1 MNTDL
6 IISDIFQAS
15 RREML
20 QYAFWRVES
29 AIIIALTIVMTGL
42 CLLNIFFLPE
52 MGWIWLGFGVLGEA
66 ALIYTGTQDKVM
78 MAKLASKLFY
88 TRLGPN
94 EMQTP
99 QLKHAMSAA
108 LDFHRGVFG
117 VVSSGKFTNLGELAI
132 DMDHWV
138 AYMFRI
144 VGHLDQVITTP
155 SVLPP
160 LPPEAIK
167 MHLTQLSSVEAFT
180 CGVSEISKVVNT
192 LKPEDTARLQY
203 VQNAVTQA
211 KTQVDGSLNQ
221 VHQIYTQLSQ
231 GTHRG
236 KESIFVQ
243 QFRGMMVEQFALFE
257 RFDRPLEILLP
268 LATATAK

>member
-6 IISDIFQAS
+6 ILSDIFKAS

-52 MGWIWLGFGVLGEA
+52 MGWMWLGFGVLGEA

-160 LPPEAIK
+160 GPA
-167 MHLTQLSSVEAFT
+167 TLSSSRKAAPPSAASSTSASRTPCAPATRSPASTRSVADGL
-180 CGVSEISKVVNT
+180 CGAT
-192 LKPEDTARLQY
+192 
-203 VQNAVTQA
+203 
-211 KTQVDGSLNQ
+211 GSC
-221 VHQIYTQLSQ
+221 
-231 GTHRG
+231 
-236 KESIFVQ
+236 
-243 QFRGMMVEQFALFE
+243 A
-257 RFDRPLEILLP
+257 
-268 LATATAK
+268 